1 MGNFRPENGDGM
13 NENNI
18 FGVDMDGMDSNAN
31 IDNVKLAPLN
41 DRQERFCYEY
51 VLHLNA
57 TKAAINAGYSEK
69 TAYSIGS
76 ENLKKPEIRERIR
89 QMQDNLAETAGIS
102 ALRVLKEHEKIAFTS
117 IAHLHRTWITR
128 TDFESL
134 TDDQKSAI
142 KSISTKVLKKN
153 IGSKDEPEIVDVEY
167 VKIELFDKQKSL
179 DAINQMLGYN
189 APTETNISG
198 DAKVTWFN
206 VKDIVKFDRKRRK
219 EEEEED

>member
-1 MGNFRPENGDGM
+1 MSNEENKD
-13 NENNI
+13 
-18 FGVDMDGMDSNAN
+18 
-31 IDNVKLAPLN
+31 KLT
-41 DRQERFCYEY
+41 DKQERFCYEY

-69 TAYSIGS
+69 TAYSIGF
-76 ENLKKPEIRERIR
+76 ENLTKPEIQERIR
-89 QMQDNLAETAGIS
+89 RMQDNLSETAELS
-102 ALRVLKEHEKIAFTS
+102 ALRVIKEHEKIAFTS

-142 KSISTKVLKKN
+142 KSISTKVVKSN
-153 IGSKDEPEIVDVEY
+153 IGSSDEPEIADVEY

-198 DAKVTWFN
+198 DGLKIEFINYARED
-206 VKDIVKFDRKRRK
+206 KDR
-219 EEEEED
+219 

>member
-1 MGNFRPENGDGM
+1 MKKTDEQRHIEEM
-13 NENNI
+13 
-18 FGVDMDGMDSNAN
+18 A
-31 IDNVKLAPLN
+31 KLT
-41 DRQERFCYEY
+41 DKQEKFCYEY

-69 TAYSIGS
+69 TAYSIGN
-76 ENLKKPEIRERIR
+76 ENLKKPEIQARIQYMR
-89 QMQDNLAETAGIS
+89 DNLAETAQLS
-102 ALRVLKEHEKIAFTS
+102 SLRVLKEHEKIAFTS
-117 IAHLHRTWITR
+117 IVHLHRTWITR

-142 KSISTKVLKKN
+142 KSISTKVVKSN

-198 DAKVTWFN
+198 DGLKIEFINYARED
-206 VKDIVKFDRKRRK
+206 KDGNDI
-219 EEEEED
+219 